1 MKGTVGDM
9 FIYTCRAGTIRFFA
23 VIVLAA
29 AALAALVIFVPAYQ
43 PVSAGTGTE
52 SGSGDAVKVSY
63 DKIKTN
69 EDRVR
74 FLSQFGYEVAE
85 DPLETAEI
93 TIPEKF
99 DKVYAGYNEIQKAQG
114 LDLSKYRRKT
124 VMRYTYEVK
133 NYDGY
138 NGGRVLANVIV
149 YRGRVIG
156 GDICSANPQ
165 GFVHGFEGAIKMQ

>member
-1 MKGTVGDM
+1 M
-9 FIYTCRAGTIRFFA
+9 FVYTFRAGTIRFFA
-23 VIVLAA
+23 VIALAV

-43 PVSAGTGTE
+43 PVSAGADSSDE
-52 SGSGDAVKVSY
+52 AVRISY
-63 DKIKTN
+63 DRIKTN
-69 EDRVR
+69 EDRVK
-74 FLSQFGYEVAE
+74 FLSQFGYEVSE
-85 DPLETAEI
+85 DPIETVEI
-93 TIPEKF
+93 TLPEKF
-99 DKVYAGYNEIQKAQG
+99 DKVYAGYNELQKAQG

-138 NGGRVLANVIV
+138 NGGKVLANVIV

-156 GDICSANPQ
+156 GDVCSADPQ

>member
-1 MKGTVGDM
+1 M
-9 FIYTCRAGTIRFFA
+9 FVYTCRAGTIRFFA
-23 VIVLAA
+23 VIALAA

-43 PVSAGTGTE
+43 PTSAGVGGSA
-52 SGSGDAVKVSY
+52 SGGDTLKVSY

-69 EDRVR
+69 EDRVK
-74 FLSQFGYEVAE
+74 FLAQFGYEVAE
-85 DPLETAEI
+85 DPLETVEI
-93 TIPEKF
+93 TLPEKF
-99 DKVYAGYNEIQKAQG
+99 DKVYAGYNELQKAQG

-138 NGGRVLANVIV
+138 EGGRVLANVIV

-156 GDICSANPQ
+156 GDVCSADPQ
-165 GFVHGFEGAIKMQ
+165 GFVHGFEGATKIR

>member
-1 MKGTVGDM
+1 M
-9 FIYTCRAGTIRFFA
+9 FVYTCRAGTIRFFA
-23 VIVLAA
+23 VIVLAV

-43 PVSAGTGTE
+43 PVSAGADSSDE
-52 SGSGDAVKVSY
+52 AVRISY
-63 DKIKTN
+63 DRIKTN
-69 EDRVR
+69 EDRVK
-74 FLSQFGYEVAE
+74 FLSQFGYEVSE
-85 DPLETAEI
+85 DPIETVEI
-93 TIPEKF
+93 TLPEKF
-99 DKVYAGYNEIQKAQG
+99 DKVYAGYNELQKAQG

-156 GDICSANPQ
+156 GDVCSADPQ

>member
-1 MKGTVGDM
+1 M
-9 FIYTCRAGTIRFFA
+9 FVYTCRAGTIRFFA
-23 VIVLAA
+23 VIVLAV

-43 PVSAGTGTE
+43 PVSAGADSSDE
-52 SGSGDAVKVSY
+52 AVRISY
-63 DKIKTN
+63 DRIKTN
-69 EDRVR
+69 EDRVK
-74 FLSQFGYEVAE
+74 FLSQFGYEVSE
-85 DPLETAEI
+85 DPLETVEI
-93 TIPEKF
+93 TLPEKF
-99 DKVYAGYNEIQKAQG
+99 DKVYAGYNELQKAQG

-138 NGGRVLANVIV
+138 NGGKVLANVIV

-156 GDICSANPQ
+156 GDVCSADPQ

>member
-1 MKGTVGDM
+1 M
-9 FIYTCRAGTIRFFA
+9 FVYTCRAGTIRFFA
-23 VIVLAA
+23 VIVLAV

-43 PVSAGTGTE
+43 PVSAGADSSDE
-52 SGSGDAVKVSY
+52 AVRISY
-63 DKIKTN
+63 DRIKTN
-69 EDRVR
+69 EDRVK
-74 FLSQFGYEVAE
+74 FLSQFGYEVSE
-85 DPLETAEI
+85 DPLETVEI
-93 TIPEKF
+93 TMPEKF
-99 DKVYAGYNEIQKAQG
+99 DKVYAGYNELQKAQG

-156 GDICSANPQ
+156 GDVCSADPQ

>member
-1 MKGTVGDM
+1 M
-9 FIYTCRAGTIRFFA
+9 FVYTCRAGTIRFFA
-23 VIVLAA
+23 VIVLAV

-43 PVSAGTGTE
+43 PVSAGADSSDE
-52 SGSGDAVKVSY
+52 AVRISY
-63 DKIKTN
+63 DRIKTN
-69 EDRVR
+69 EDRVK
-74 FLSQFGYEVAE
+74 FLSQFGYEVSE
-85 DPLETAEI
+85 DPLETVEI
-93 TIPEKF
+93 TLPEKF
-99 DKVYAGYNEIQKAQG
+99 DKVYAGYNELQKAQG

-138 NGGRVLANVIV
+138 NCGRVLANVIV

-156 GDICSANPQ
+156 GDVCSADPQ

>member
-1 MKGTVGDM
+1 M
-9 FIYTCRAGTIRFFA
+9 FVYTCRAGTIRFFA
-23 VIVLAA
+23 VIVLAV

-43 PVSAGTGTE
+43 PVSAGADSSDE
-52 SGSGDAVKVSY
+52 AVRISY
-63 DKIKTN
+63 DRIKTN
-69 EDRVR
+69 EDRVK
-74 FLSQFGYEVAE
+74 FLSQFGYEVSE
-85 DPLETAEI
+85 DPLETVEI
-93 TIPEKF
+93 TLPEKF
-99 DKVYAGYNEIQKAQG
+99 DKVYAGYNELQKAQG

-156 GDICSANPQ
+156 GDVCSADPQ

>member
-1 MKGTVGDM
+1 M
-9 FIYTCRAGTIRFFA
+9 FVYTCRAGTIRFFA
-23 VIVLAA
+23 VIVLAV

-43 PVSAGTGTE
+43 PVSAGADSSDE
-52 SGSGDAVKVSY
+52 AVRISY
-63 DKIKTN
+63 DRIKTN
-69 EDRVR
+69 EDRVK
-74 FLSQFGYEVAE
+74 FLSQFGYEVSE
-85 DPLETAEI
+85 DPIETVEI
-93 TIPEKF
+93 TLPEKF
-99 DKVYAGYNEIQKAQG
+99 DKVYAGYNELQKAQG

-124 VMRYTYEVK
+124 VMHYTYEVK

-156 GDICSANPQ
+156 GDVCSADPQ

>member
-1 MKGTVGDM
+1 M
-9 FIYTCRAGTIRFFA
+9 FVYTCRAGTIRFFA
-23 VIVLAA
+23 VIVLAV

-43 PVSAGTGTE
+43 PVSAGADSSDE
-52 SGSGDAVKVSY
+52 AVRINY
-63 DKIKTN
+63 DRIKTN
-69 EDRVR
+69 EDRVK
-74 FLSQFGYEVAE
+74 FLSQFGYEVSE
-85 DPLETAEI
+85 DPIETVEI
-93 TIPEKF
+93 TLPEKF
-99 DKVYAGYNEIQKAQG
+99 DKVYAGYNELQKAQG

-138 NGGRVLANVIV
+138 NGGKVLANVIV

-156 GDICSANPQ
+156 GDVCSADPQ

>member
-1 MKGTVGDM
+1 M
-9 FIYTCRAGTIRFFA
+9 FVYTCRAGTIRFFA
-23 VIVLAA
+23 VIVLAV

-43 PVSAGTGTE
+43 PVSAGADSSDE
-52 SGSGDAVKVSY
+52 AVRISY
-63 DKIKTN
+63 DRIKTN
-69 EDRVR
+69 EDRVK
-74 FLSQFGYEVAE
+74 FLSQFGYEVSE
-85 DPLETAEI
+85 DPIETVEI
-93 TIPEKF
+93 TLPEKF
-99 DKVYAGYNEIQKAQG
+99 DKVYAGYNELQKAQG

-138 NGGRVLANVIV
+138 NDGKVLANVIV

-156 GDICSANPQ
+156 GDVCSADPQ

>member
-1 MKGTVGDM
+1 M
-9 FIYTCRAGTIRFFA
+9 FVYTCRAGTIRFFA
-23 VIVLAA
+23 VIVLAV

-43 PVSAGTGTE
+43 PGSAGADSSDE
-52 SGSGDAVKVSY
+52 AVRISY
-63 DKIKTN
+63 DRIKTN
-69 EDRVR
+69 EDRVK
-74 FLSQFGYEVAE
+74 FLSQFGYEVSE
-85 DPLETAEI
+85 DPIETVEI
-93 TIPEKF
+93 TLPEKF
-99 DKVYAGYNEIQKAQG
+99 DKVYAGYNELQKAQG

-138 NGGRVLANVIV
+138 NGGKVLANVIV

-156 GDICSANPQ
+156 GDVCSADPQ

>member
-1 MKGTVGDM
+1 M
-9 FIYTCRAGTIRFFA
+9 FVYTCRAGTIRFFA
-23 VIVLAA
+23 VIVLAV

-43 PVSAGTGTE
+43 PVSAGADSSDE
-52 SGSGDAVKVSY
+52 AVRISY
-63 DKIKTN
+63 DRIKTN
-69 EDRVR
+69 EDRVK
-74 FLSQFGYEVAE
+74 FLSQFGYEVSE
-85 DPLETAEI
+85 DPIETVEI
-93 TIPEKF
+93 TLPEKF
-99 DKVYAGYNEIQKAQG
+99 DKVYAGYNELQKAQG

-138 NGGRVLANVIV
+138 NGVKVLANVIV

-156 GDICSANPQ
+156 GDVCSADPQ

>member
-1 MKGTVGDM
+1 M
-9 FIYTCRAGTIRFFA
+9 FVYTCRAGTIRFFA
-23 VIVLAA
+23 VIVLAV
-29 AALAALVIFVPAYQ
+29 AALAALVIFVPPYQ
-43 PVSAGTGTE
+43 PVSAGADSSDE
-52 SGSGDAVKVSY
+52 AVRISY
-63 DKIKTN
+63 DRIKTN
-69 EDRVR
+69 EDRVK
-74 FLSQFGYEVAE
+74 FLSQFGYEVSE
-85 DPLETAEI
+85 DPLETVEI
-93 TIPEKF
+93 TLPEKF
-99 DKVYAGYNEIQKAQG
+99 DKVYAGYNELQKAQG

-156 GDICSANPQ
+156 GDVCSADPQ

>member
-1 MKGTVGDM
+1 M
-9 FIYTCRAGTIRFFA
+9 FVYTCRAGTIRFFA
-23 VIVLAA
+23 VIVLAV

-43 PVSAGTGTE
+43 PVSAGADSSDE
-52 SGSGDAVKVSY
+52 AVRISY
-63 DKIKTN
+63 DRIKTN
-69 EDRVR
+69 EDRVK
-74 FLSQFGYEVAE
+74 FLSQFGYEVSE
-85 DPLETAEI
+85 DPIETVEI
-93 TIPEKF
+93 TLPEKF
-99 DKVYAGYNEIQKAQG
+99 DKVYAGYNELQKAQG

-156 GDICSANPQ
+156 GDVCSADPQ
-165 GFVHGFEGAIKMQ
+165 GFVHGFEGAIKKQ